1 MTPYGPGEA
10 REWALAN
17 MHGQCGCVMPTF
29 RADLRGINERA
40 IRHDVALEKRYGM
53 TGVLIVSECGTT
65 FDELKQVTDIIVDA
79 AADDLTPS
87 RTRRCPRWRTTSSW
101 CATRRT
107 RG

>member
-29 RADLRGINERA
+29 RADLRGINEAA
-40 IRHDVALEKRYGM
+40 IRHDVALEKQLGM

-65 FDELKQVTDIIVDA
+65 VDELRGVTEIVVDEA
-79 AADDLTPS
+79 GDELITVAHASLPTLEDNIEL
-87 RTRRCPRWRTTSSW
+87 
-101 CATRRT
+101 A
-107 RG
+107 